1 MGQDTTS
8 TSDHAKHAT
17 ARSGERSLRLEG
29 TQVLPE
35 CYITQKQSPPFN
47 LVKRMCADGEAT
59 MKEMA
64 LQNLLW
70 MIMRMHSAQVDQKV
84 PGWAGFISMTGEI
97 PSHTTTI
104 DYYPVINCPIT
115 EYKAVQE
122 CLRYSEEAT
131 KEVGQRYTI
140 SSFDLGVCMKA
151 YPLIWKNP
159 ERYKDHIVMI
169 GSFHVVCA
177 FMKMVGKKMEGS
189 GLSDV
194 LLEVGLMTSG
204 SVHAVL
210 AGKQYNRGIT
220 CHKIL
225 LEALERLLLQASSL
239 ENTISDNHCH
249 VREIF
254 SITLSV
260 YSPHST

>member
-1 MGQDTTS
+1 
-8 TSDHAKHAT
+8 
-17 ARSGERSLRLEG
+17 
-29 TQVLPE
+29 
-35 CYITQKQSPPFN
+35 
-47 LVKRMCADGEAT
+47 
-59 MKEMA
+59 
-64 LQNLLW
+64 
-70 MIMRMHSAQVDQKV
+70 
-84 PGWAGFISMTGEI
+84 
-97 PSHTTTI
+97 
-104 DYYPVINCPIT
+104 
-115 EYKAVQE
+115 
-122 CLRYSEEAT
+122 
-131 KEVGQRYTI
+131 
-140 SSFDLGVCMKA
+140 
-151 YPLIWKNP
+151 
-159 ERYKDHIVMI
+159 MI

-194 LLEVGLMTSG
+194 LLEAGLMTSG

-220 CHKIL
+220 CHKTL